1 MHRLGAILVFYK
13 SLLIWSFMINVLFIM
28 VTPYIYI
35 TILTK
40 LFLFILVLYFLNKT
54 KAKPKLKICKKLN
67 MSQNKIFVVI
77 FILDTIMTTSTLSV
91 IKVFT

>member
-1 MHRLGAILVFYK
+1 MHRLRAILVFYK

-40 LFLFILVLYFLNKT
+40 LFLLILVLYFLNKT
-54 KAKPKLKICKKLN
+54 KDKPKLMICKKLN
-67 MSQNKIFVVI
+67 MSQNKIFAVI
-77 FILDTIMTTSTLSV
+77 FILDTIMTTSSLSV